1 MQDNI
6 NGLVDPRIEY
16 DLDELEK
23 TIIEGDT
30 KANPIGRKE
39 DLIEHLEYVRTE
51 FLGYSAL
58 LYYHAFLTVFIR
70 RKIHH
75 HEALDQFKRL
85 WKEKRDFLI
94 AHLGIKW
101 LRSALDT
108 VVDNDFVDAEK
119 NLAFSGIFLLNTIKL
134 YETDRLSLK
143 AIEVDY
149 SKMESQQVLF
159 NDFLSYSVGAGD
171 MIYNM
176 VERFNHQISSEY
188 WTKEVVMEIFRRVNR
203 YDTVYK
209 RMGDVHKYEHTHWHR
224 LIF

>member
-1 MQDNI
+1 MRDST
-6 NGLVDPRIEY
+6 NGLMDPRIEY
-16 DLDELEK
+16 DLDHLEK
-23 TIIEGDT
+23 TLIEGDF
-30 KANPIGRKE
+30 KRNPIGRKE
-39 DLIEHLEYVRTE
+39 DLREHLEYVRTE
-51 FLGYSAL
+51 FIGCSAV

-75 HEALDQFKRL
+75 KEALGQFKRL
-85 WKEKRDFLI
+85 WKYKKDFLI

-108 VVDNDFVDAEK
+108 VVDNDFEDAEK

-134 YETDRLSLK
+134 YETERLSLK

-176 VERFNHQISSEY
+176 VERFNHQISSDY
-188 WTKEVVMEIFRRVNR
+188 WTKAVVMEIFRRVNR
-203 YDTVYK
+203 WDTVYK

>member
-6 NGLVDPRIEY
+6 NGLVDPGIKY

-23 TIIEGDT
+23 TIIQGDL
-30 KANPIGRKE
+30 KRNPIGRKE
-39 DLIEHLEYVRTE
+39 DLLEHFEYVRTE
-51 FLGYSAL
+51 FIGGSAL
-58 LYYHAFLTVFIR
+58 LYYHAFLTICIR

-75 HEALDQFKRL
+75 HEALIQFKRL
-85 WKEKRDFLI
+85 WKEKKDFLI

-108 VVDNDFVDAEK
+108 VVDHDFGDAEK

-134 YETDRLSLK
+134 YETERLSLK

-224 LIF
+224 LMF